1 MASVNT
7 QCQLEITALQCNFL
21 GNFMPFTEVKECLLC
36 LKAGTASHIN
46 QMNRVLEKF

>member
-1 MASVNT
+1 MVSVNT
-7 QCQLEITALQCNFL
+7 QYQWEITALQCNFL
-21 GNFMPFTEVKECLLC
+21 GNFIPFTEVKECLLY